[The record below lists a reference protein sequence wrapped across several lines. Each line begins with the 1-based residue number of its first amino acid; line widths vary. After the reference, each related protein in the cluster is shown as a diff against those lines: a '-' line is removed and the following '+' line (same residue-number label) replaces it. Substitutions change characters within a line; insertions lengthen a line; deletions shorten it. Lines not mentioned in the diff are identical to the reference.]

1 MFEKFL
7 MPMLEYYPNNR
18 ASARDCLS
26 HSWLKM
32 LPNLEYRMNESEI
45 EQYFKK
51 KQAAGGPVD
60 ELQLS
65 SNDAIDS
72 DINDADGEDNDDAED
87 NISDNHFYGDVKKK
101 ISNKL
106 IDRSFTN
113 MGYIGYG
120 DGLNLEELDQTA
132 NWQFDEYK

>member
-7 MPMLEYYPNNR
+7 MPMLEYYPNVRN
-18 ASARDCLS
+18 SAKDCLS
-26 HSWLKM
+26 HIWLKM
-32 LPNLEYRMNESEI
+32 SPNYEFRMNESEI
-45 EQYFKK
+45 ETYFKNK
-51 KQAAGGPVD
+51 
-60 ELQLS
+60 QLS
-65 SNDAIDS
+65 GPIDEMQVSSNEAIDS
-72 DINDADGEDNDDAED
+72 DINDADGEDNDDSVD
-87 NISDNHFYGDVKKK
+87 NVSDTKFYGEVKKK